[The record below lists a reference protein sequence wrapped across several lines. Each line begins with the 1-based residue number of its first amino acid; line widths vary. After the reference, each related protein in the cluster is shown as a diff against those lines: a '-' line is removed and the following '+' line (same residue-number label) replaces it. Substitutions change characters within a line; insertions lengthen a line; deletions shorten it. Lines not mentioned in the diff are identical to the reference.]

1 MNGNHRQAI
10 GDAQNTADAANSVI
24 PRGKSMNHEKGES
37 IQIDLE
43 SKIAFQEKAIADL
56 NDALVGQTR
65 TLLDLQRRIELLE
78 RIVRGIN
85 RRLEEKTEPL
95 PYEKPPH
102 Y

>member
-1 MNGNHRQAI
+1 MTQKSVEAI
-10 GDAQNTADAANSVI
+10 RI
-24 PRGKSMNHEKGES
+24 E
-37 IQIDLE
+37 LE

-65 TLLDLQRRIELLE
+65 AMLDLRHRVELLE
-78 RIVRGIN
+78 KIVRGIN
-85 RRLEEKTEPL
+85 RRLDENADPL

>member
-1 MNGNHRQAI
+1 
-10 GDAQNTADAANSVI
+10 
-24 PRGKSMNHEKGES
+24 MNHENGEG
-37 IQIDLE
+37 IQIELE

-56 NDALVGQTR
+56 NEALVGQTR
-65 TLLDLQRRIELLE
+65 ALIDLQRRIELLE

-85 RRLEEKTEPL
+85 QRLEENTEPL

>member
-1 MNGNHRQAI
+1 MMYENVEAI
-10 GDAQNTADAANSVI
+10 RI
-24 PRGKSMNHEKGES
+24 E
-37 IQIDLE
+37 LE

-65 TLLDLQRRIELLE
+65 TLLDLQRRIELIE
-78 RIVRGIN
+78 KIVLGIN
-85 RRLEEKTEPL
+85 RRLDENAEPL

>member
-1 MNGNHRQAI
+1 M
-10 GDAQNTADAANSVI
+10 T
-24 PRGKSMNHEKGES
+24 HETIES
-37 IQIDLE
+37 IRIELE

-65 TLLDLQRRIELLE
+65 AVFELQRRIELLE
-78 RIVRGIN
+78 RLVGGIN
-85 RRLEEKTEPL
+85 RRLEENAEPL

>member
-1 MNGNHRQAI
+1 MTYDNGENIHI
-10 GDAQNTADAANSVI
+10 
-24 PRGKSMNHEKGES
+24 KF
-37 IQIDLE
+37 E

-56 NDALVGQTR
+56 NDALVDQTR
-65 TLLDLQRRIELLE
+65 TILDLQRRIELLE

-85 RRLEEKTEPL
+85 QRLEAKMEPP